1 MNWRKILLALAV
13 VSTIALA
20 GCVAEQPEESPIK
33 ADASDATEV
42 YEDNQKSVDR
52 FIDREAGVVCYAS
65 VAYDGGGLSCVPI
78 SETNFG
84 NR

>member
-1 MNWRKILLALAV
+1 M
-13 VSTIALA
+13 
-20 GCVAEQPEESPIK
+20 

>member
-1 MNWRKILLALAV
+1 MNFRKILLILAV
-13 VSTIALA
+13 VSTITLA

-33 ADASDATEV
+33 ANASDATEV

-65 VAYDGGGLSCVPI
+65 VAYEGGGLSCVPMND
-78 SETNFG
+78 TNFG
-84 NR
+84 NK

>member
-1 MNWRKILLALAV
+1 MNWKRILLTLAV

-20 GCVAEQPEESPIK
+20 GCTAEQPAESPVK
-33 ADASDATEV
+33 SNASDATEV

-65 VAYDGGGLSCVPI
+65 VAYEGGGFSCVPMND
-78 SETNFG
+78 TNFG